1 MNEWLNKLFDNTNWQ
16 GADQLAIYKAQ
27 PMSKVDLTTTLQV

>member
-1 MNEWLNKLFDNTNWQ
+1 MNEWLNKLFDDPNWQ

>member
-1 MNEWLNKLFDNTNWQ
+1 MNEWLNKLFDNPNWQ

-27 PMSKVDLTTTLQV
+27 AGLDHHITSLAP